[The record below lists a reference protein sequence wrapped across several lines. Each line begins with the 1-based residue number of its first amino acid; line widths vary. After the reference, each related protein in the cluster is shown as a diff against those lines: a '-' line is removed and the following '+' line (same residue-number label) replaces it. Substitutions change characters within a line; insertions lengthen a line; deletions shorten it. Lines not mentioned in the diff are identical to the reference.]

1 MPLRPSYLI
10 FVTACCA
17 LGPAA
22 ALEAGPDTAPA
33 PASARVGAPTGG
45 PNGSPTGSTP
55 GSASPASLRLGPAN
69 AKPAAEGFAG
79 YDFGVVL
86 QRLQG
91 SVNPLQREVEGSFTA
106 FVREVQGAQALL
118 EEGQTR
124 QGVEK
129 CSAAIDAVVQSRDRV
144 LKPMWEG
151 QRYLHEQIDQ
161 VRARLSKAV
170 AAGDRQGAG
179 KLRPEV
185 EASLDQLAQRV
196 ADESDPQRR
205 QRLASHYQAVRS
217 LARIRQM
224 AEQLSPDQRK
234 LWLNVLR
241 VLQEANL
248 AHQQVLITSE
258 LLFAQFEA
266 SAQNLREY
274 LHLMDTVEG
283 ATRLLQAV
291 RGVEQ
296 AGDGLAGF
304 AQSMAEVQQSLSGF
318 GQAVDAALQGSMA
331 ELEAQ
336 AHAAEAEA
344 RARTPDAA
352 PGPSLDDELQQR
364 IRRLRSP

>member
-1 MPLRPSYLI
+1 
-10 FVTACCA
+10 
-17 LGPAA
+17 
-22 ALEAGPDTAPA
+22 
-33 PASARVGAPTGG
+33 
-45 PNGSPTGSTP
+45 
-55 GSASPASLRLGPAN
+55 
-69 AKPAAEGFAG
+69 
-79 YDFGVVL
+79 
-86 QRLQG
+86 
-91 SVNPLQREVEGSFTA
+91 
-106 FVREVQGAQALL
+106 VQQAQKLL
-118 EEGQTR
+118 EDGQTR
-124 QGVEK
+124 EGVEK

-144 LKPMWEG
+144 LKPMWDG
-151 QRYLHEQIDQ
+151 QRYLHEQIDV

-170 AAGDRQGAG
+170 AAGERQSAG

-266 SAQNLREY
+266 SSQNLREY

-291 RGVEQ
+291 RGVED

-304 AQSMAEVQQSLSGF
+304 AQSMAEVQESLNGF

-336 AHAAEAEA
+336 AQAAEAEA
-344 RARTPDAA
+344 QARSPRTA

-364 IRRLRSP
+364 IGRLRSR